1 MIILDLSNV
10 EQIIQYWKKEQA
22 FLSAD
27 ISGMKKFLDN
37 NDVQQTKNCEYE
49 VNAYI
54 QSIEHWYHNILQY
67 RKYLANSLTDKTTL
81 SEANLSEEQLAT
93 LQRIVNEAREY
104 YKTLRSIKK
113 DLIRAKTKHVKA
125 RYGVRLVSRSELLSK
140 LESATKR

>member
-1 MIILDLSNV
+1 
-10 EQIIQYWKKEQA
+10 
-22 FLSAD
+22 
-27 ISGMKKFLDN
+27 MKKFLDN